1 MYCLFSV
8 CYFFLISIH
17 LSLHFLY
24 IYGSI
29 LSNWYQRDRCKDG
42 RRCEWFSRNDC
53 PELTRL
59 LRMEDLLI
67 VKDLYEPIS
76 KSDIPTGV
84 IESEWKILNR
94 KVLATIR
101 QCVDISILQ
110 HVASDTNDFELW
122 HKLSVLYERKN
133 ALNKT
138 SLMRK
143 IVRLKYIDGDS
154 IVVHIS
160 TFMGLVN

>member
-1 MYCLFSV
+1 
-8 CYFFLISIH
+8 
-17 LSLHFLY
+17 
-24 IYGSI
+24 
-29 LSNWYQRDRCKDG
+29 
-42 RRCEWFSRNDC
+42 
-53 PELTRL
+53 
-59 LRMEDLLI
+59 MEHLLI
-67 VKDLYEPIS
+67 VTYLYEPIE

-143 IVRLKYIDGDS
+143 IVRLKYIDGES

-160 TFMGLVN
+160 AFMGLVNQLASMKFPLDDFI

>member
-1 MYCLFSV
+1 M
-8 CYFFLISIH
+8 
-17 LSLHFLY
+17 
-24 IYGSI
+24 
-29 LSNWYQRDRCKDG
+29 
-42 RRCEWFSRNDC
+42 
-53 PELTRL
+53 
-59 LRMEDLLI
+59 I

-94 KVLATIR
+94 KGVATIW

-110 HVASDTNDFELW
+110 HVTSDTNAYELW
-122 HKLSVLYERKN
+122 YKLSVLYERKN

-143 IVRLKYIDGDS
+143 IVRLKYIDGES

-160 TFMGLVN
+160 AFMGLVNQLASMKFPLDEAMQAISLLCTLPNSWENLIVSFST

>member
-1 MYCLFSV
+1 
-8 CYFFLISIH
+8 
-17 LSLHFLY
+17 
-24 IYGSI
+24 
-29 LSNWYQRDRCKDG
+29 
-42 RRCEWFSRNDC
+42 
-53 PELTRL
+53 
-59 LRMEDLLI
+59 MEDLLI

-94 KVLATIR
+94 KVVATIR

-110 HVASDTNDFELW
+110 HVASDTNAYEFW
-122 HKLSVLYERKN
+122 HKLYVLYEKKN

-143 IVRLKYIDGDS
+143 IVRLKNIDSES
-154 IVVHIS
+154 IVVHIKA
-160 TFMGLVN
+160 FMALVN